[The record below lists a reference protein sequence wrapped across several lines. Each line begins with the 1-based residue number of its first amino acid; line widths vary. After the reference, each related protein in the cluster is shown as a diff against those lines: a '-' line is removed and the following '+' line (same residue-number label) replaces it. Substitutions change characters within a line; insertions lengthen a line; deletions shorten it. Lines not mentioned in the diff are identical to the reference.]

1 VSIIFAWHQGT
12 SPLLISIP
20 HDGRRIPP
28 RIADRMTEDGTAIPD
43 TDWHVGKLYEFAR
56 ITGASTL
63 FAKFSRYV
71 VVLNR
76 PADDAAIYEDQVA
89 TGLFPTKTFDGREI
103 YREGE
108 TVSERQRERRLA
120 RYWRPWHAQLAES
133 LERIRDHFGYA
144 LLWDAHSI
152 RSAVPRLFD
161 GELPDLSIGTNDGQ
175 SCPAEVEQAVAGVGT
190 ASPYSLAVNGR
201 FKGGYATRHYGRPAD
216 GIFAIQLEIAQRTY
230 MNEETL
236 RYDQRRAARLAD
248 TLSEMLGVYQSS
260 AARSAA
266 AAGKKQAGTS
276 K

>member
-1 VSIIFAWHQGT
+1 MSIIFDWHQGT

-43 TDWHVGKLYEFAR
+43 TDWHVRKLYDFAR
-56 ITGASTL
+56 ITGASIL
-63 FAKFSRYV
+63 SAKFSRYV
-71 VVLNR
+71 VDLNR
-76 PADDAAIYEDQVA
+76 PADDTAIYENQVA

-120 RYWRPWHAQLAES
+120 RYWRPWHAQLADS
-133 LERIRDHFGYA
+133 LERIREHFGYA

-152 RSAVPRLFD
+152 RSAVPRLFEGD
-161 GELPDLSIGTNDGQ
+161 LPDLNIGTNDGK
-175 SCPAEVEQAVAGVGT
+175 SCPAAVEQAVAGIAA
-190 ASPYSLAVNGR
+190 ASPYSLVVNGR
-201 FKGGYATRHYGRPAD
+201 FKGGYTTRYYGRPAD
-216 GIFAIQLEIAQRTY
+216 GIFAIQLEIAQRAY

-236 RYDQRRAARLAD
+236 RYDQKRAAGLAD
-248 TLSEMLGVYQSS
+248 ILSDMLGVYQSG
-260 AARSAA
+260 AAQSAA
-266 AAGKKQAGTS
+266 ASGKS

>member
-1 VSIIFAWHQGT
+1 MSIIFDWHQGT

-43 TDWHVGKLYEFAR
+43 TDWHVRKLYDFAR
-56 ITGASTL
+56 ITGASIL
-63 FAKFSRYV
+63 AAKFSRYV
-71 VVLNR
+71 VDLNR
-76 PADDAAIYEDQVA
+76 PEDDTAIYQNQVA
-89 TGLFPTKTFDGREI
+89 TGLFPTTTFDGREI

-120 RYWRPWHAQLAES
+120 RYWRPWHAQLIES
-133 LERIRDHFGYA
+133 LERIREHFGYA

-161 GELPDLSIGTNDGQ
+161 GDLPDLNIGTNAGK
-175 SCPAEVEQAVAGVGT
+175 SAPAAVEQAVASVAG

-216 GIFAIQLEIAQRTY
+216 GIFAIQLEIAQRAY

-248 TLSEMLGVYQSS
+248 TLTDMLGVYQSS
-260 AARSAA
+260 AAQSAA
-266 AAGKKQAGTS
+266 AAGQS